1 MVISF
6 GSAIFK
12 IIRLLFIAM
21 LSVHIFAC
29 AFYRVKKES
38 AASQEEVDNF
48 YLVRNTQSTVRRKY
62 LEQLLSALLVPMDK

>member
-1 MVISF
+1 MITF

-21 LSVHIFAC
+21 LSVHVFAC

-38 AASQEEVDNF
+38 AVSQEDVENF
-48 YLVRNTQSTVRRKY
+48 YLVRNTQSEVRAY
-62 LEQLLSALLVPMDK
+62 A